1 VFITVRDVTREAG
14 KAPSRSRS
22 FVIAVL
28 VGGGLLLS
36 GALGAEAKPS
46 TGPACGAAGSA
57 RVIDAIDDGI
67 AHQIYAEELNSS
79 EVTADLNRI
88 TSSSA
93 LAAAVASGD
102 AQQIQSA
109 TLAIVYTPVWHI
121 VRLRVTSPS
130 GQLLADIGGPYILAP
145 VKGQITYAGKTVG
158 DFVMSV
164 QDDKGYKKLV
174 THITGAQVELY
185 LNGKPLMGTL
195 PRPPASPPHSGTLRV
210 GRLAYNV
217 DSYTVEAFP
226 SGTLQVAVLVPSPTS
241 PVAAMSC
248 PAVKLATDTAIVE
261 NVAKGLMVSGH
272 NIYENLPLFL
282 QQAYGYTHLPVF
294 VLDNRSEEYGVDS
307 LPGSS
312 APPAPASLTP
322 KSKLVSYDRSQW
334 LVGAIRPFPPEWIYV
349 LAPASSTTAAAIG
362 ATGSTGT
369 FGGQ

>member
-1 VFITVRDVTREAG
+1 VTTDAERLRRRLVLLAALVTCSAG
-14 KAPSRSRS
+14 LA
-22 FVIAVL
+22 I
-28 VGGGLLLS
+28 
-36 GALGAEAKPS
+36 GALGAGATTS
-46 TGPACGAAGSA
+46 SSGPPCGAAGSA
-57 RVIDAIDDGI
+57 RVIDAIDYGI
-67 AHQIYAEELNSS
+67 AHQIYAEELNST

-102 AQQIQSA
+102 TQQIQSA
-109 TLAIVYTPVWHI
+109 THAIVYTPVWHI
-121 VRLRVTSPS
+121 VRLRVTSPA
-130 GQLLADIGGPYILAP
+130 GQLLADVGGPYILAP

-158 DFVMSV
+158 NFVMSV

-174 THITGAQVELY
+174 SHITGADVELY

-195 PRPPASPPHSGTLRV
+195 PRPPASLPHSGTLRV

-217 DSYTVEAFP
+217 ERYTVAAFP
-226 SGTLQVAVLVPSPTS
+226 TGTLQVAVLVRSPTS
-241 PVAAMSC
+241 TLAAMSC

-261 NVAKGLMVSGH
+261 NVAKGLTVSGH

-282 QQAYGYTHLPVF
+282 QQAYGYTHVPVF
-294 VLDNRSEEYGVDS
+294 VLYNRSEEYGIDS
-307 LPGSS
+307 LPGIG

-322 KSKLVSYDRSQW
+322 KSKVVSYDRSQW

>member
-1 VFITVRDVTREAG
+1 MLITVRDVTREAG
-14 KAPSRSRS
+14 DAPSRARG
-22 FVIAVL
+22 FVIALLIGASLVL
-28 VGGGLLLS
+28 G
-36 GALGAEAKPS
+36 GALGAQAKPS

-57 RVIDAIDDGI
+57 RVIDAIDYGI
-67 AHQIYAEELNSS
+67 AHQIYAEELNSA
-79 EVTADLNRI
+79 EVTADLSRVM
-88 TSSSA
+88 SSSA

-102 AQQIQSA
+102 SRQIAGA

-174 THITGAQVELY
+174 SHITGAQVELY

-195 PRPPASPPHSGTLRV
+195 PRPPASPPRSGTLRV
-210 GRLAYNV
+210 GHLTYNV
-217 DSYTVEAFP
+217 DSYSVEAFP
-226 SGTLQVAVLVPSPTS
+226 SGTLQVAVLVRSPTS
-241 PVAAMSC
+241 SVAAMSC

-261 NVAKGLMVSGH
+261 NVAKGLTVSGH
-272 NIYENLPLFL
+272 NIYANLPLFL

-294 VLDNRSEEYGVDS
+294 VFYNGSEESGVDS
-307 LPGSS
+307 LPGSGV
-312 APPAPASLTP
+312 PPAPMSLTP
-322 KSKLVSYDRSQW
+322 KSKLVSYDRSKW